1 MKKVRLLILVLL
13 ALLSNNVQGGNVV
26 LLEETFADGLGS
38 FANSISQE
46 DWLGEMQGLTA
57 SKVVV
62 YDETAR
68 ALKIHNDNGRN
79 IMCDFGQRI
88 SIEKQLYS
96 NFKVSFD
103 YSVNTVSGI
112 YVFKFNVYGS
122 KSTEND
128 LYSIFS
134 QNKDGEFHT
143 FEMQLDD
150 YIETSGTTNLSLN
163 FNCDIATD
171 ACTIYIK
178 NFKVTADHPYAGL
191 EEVTVAS
198 LAEARLQPEGTLV
211 KVTSDK
217 FTLVENGENGTIKYI
232 KDDTSGM
239 RLYKTGTYYI
249 PWSFPGEVLHGNL
262 YGIVSRA
269 TGVTELVSP
278 YTDGSVSEDEYEGIN
293 AVEIDES
300 ELGNYE
306 SQLVRFRM
314 TKRTIYEDVLGYTTG
329 AGDYTPYN
337 PTYSEGIVGREENG
351 IRYMVSASSGYGAI
365 VVLDDDT
372 PYTYYPSEAGR
383 ACKVIRNIP
392 AGQWATVVL
401 PFDYRTP
408 YRTVNAL
415 FSSASDGIL
424 NFTNIPS
431 YTTIPAG
438 TPFLVKS
445 EKGAIQQF
453 EGALCSS
460 EVVASEVDGGTYSFC
475 GTFESVTPMVEGCY
489 YIATGNVIKRLS
501 STGTIKPYRAY
512 FRPNNVAQA
521 KAMRFC
527 VDGEDQGSVTGIDGI
542 MIDPQSGNEK
552 VYNMSGQY
560 VGNSLDEL
568 PQGIYIVNGKKVVK

>member
-112 YVFKFNVYGS
+112 YVFKFNVNGS

-278 YTDGSVSEDEYEGIN
+278 YTDGSVPEDEYGSFD

-306 SQLVRFRM
+306 SQRVRFRM
-314 TKRTIYEDVLGYTTG
+314 TKRTIFEDVLGYYG

-351 IRYMVSASSGYGAI
+351 IRYMVSVPCEASVI

-372 PYTYYPSEAGR
+372 PYTYSSLEVNR
-383 ACKVIRNIP
+383 SCKVIRNIP

>member
-278 YTDGSVSEDEYEGIN
+278 YTDGSVSEDEYEGID

-300 ELGNYE
+300 ALGNYE

-438 TPFLVKS
+438 TPFW
-445 EKGAIQQF
+445 
-453 EGALCSS
+453 
-460 EVVASEVDGGTYSFC
+460 
-475 GTFESVTPMVEGCY
+475 
-489 YIATGNVIKRLS
+489 
-501 STGTIKPYRAY
+501 
-512 FRPNNVAQA
+512 
-521 KAMRFC
+521 
-527 VDGEDQGSVTGIDGI
+527 
-542 MIDPQSGNEK
+542 
-552 VYNMSGQY
+552 
-560 VGNSLDEL
+560 
-568 PQGIYIVNGKKVVK
+568 

>member
-26 LLEETFADGLGS
+26 LFEETFADGLGS
-38 FANSISQE
+38 FANGLCQD
-46 DWLGEMQGLTA
+46 DWQGEMQGLTA

-112 YVFKFNVYGS
+112 YTFKFNVIGS
-122 KSTEND
+122 ESTEKD
-128 LYSIFS
+128 LYNIFS
-134 QNKDGEFHT
+134 QNADGEYHT

-150 YIETSGTTNLSLN
+150 YIKTSGTTDLSLR

-178 NFKVTADHPYAGL
+178 NFKVTANHPYAGL

-217 FTLVENGENGTIKYI
+217 FTLVASGESGTIQYI
-232 KDDTSGM
+232 KDSTSGM

-249 PWSFPGEVLHGNL
+249 PWAFPGEVLHGNL

-278 YTDGSVSEDEYEGIN
+278 YTDGTVPEDEYESFD

-314 TKRTIYEDVLGYTTG
+314 TKRTIFEDVLGYYG

-351 IRYMVSASSGYGAI
+351 IRYMVSVPSGASAI

-372 PYTYYPSEAGR
+372 PYTYSSLEVNR
-383 ACKVIRNIP
+383 SCKVIRNIP

-401 PFDYRTP
+401 PFDYQTP
-408 YRTVNAL
+408 FGTVNAL

-424 NFTNIPS
+424 NFTNTPS

-438 TPFLVKS
+438 TPFLVKR
-445 EKGAIQQF
+445 ENRAIQQF

-460 EVVASEVDGGTYSFC
+460 EVVASEVDGGTYNFC

>member
-1 MKKVRLLILVLL
+1 MKKARLLILVLL
-13 ALLSNNVQGGNVV
+13 ALLSINVQGGTVV

-112 YVFKFNVYGS
+112 YVFKFNVNGS
-122 KSTEND
+122 EFTEND
-128 LYSIFS
+128 LYNIFS
-134 QNKDGEFHT
+134 QNADGEFHT

-217 FTLVENGENGTIKYI
+217 FTLVESGENGTIQYI
-232 KDDTSGM
+232 KDSTSGM

-249 PWSFPGEVLHGNL
+249 PWAFPGEVLHGNL

-278 YTDGSVSEDEYEGIN
+278 YTDGSVSEDEYESID

-314 TKRTIYEDVLGYTTG
+314 TKRTIFEDVLGYYG

-337 PTYSEGIVGREENG
+337 PTYCEGIVGREENG
-351 IRYMVSASSGYGAI
+351 IRYMVTVPSGYSAI

>member
-112 YVFKFNVYGS
+112 YVFKFNVNGS

-217 FTLVENGENGTIKYI
+217 FTLVASGENGTIQYI
-232 KDDTSGM
+232 KDSTSGM

-249 PWSFPGEVLHGNL
+249 PWAFPGEVLHGNL

-278 YTDGSVSEDEYEGIN
+278 YTDGTVPEDEYESFD

-314 TKRTIYEDVLGYTTG
+314 TKRTIFEDVLGYTG

-351 IRYMVSASSGYGAI
+351 IRYMVSVPSGASAI

-372 PYTYYPSEAGR
+372 PYTYSSLEVNR
-383 ACKVIRNIP
+383 SCKVIRNIP

-489 YIATGNVIKRLS
+489 YIAIGNVIKRLS

>member
-26 LLEETFADGLGS
+26 LFEETFADGLGS
-38 FANSISQE
+38 FANGLCQD

-68 ALKIHNDNGRN
+68 SLKIHNDNGRN

-112 YVFKFNVYGS
+112 YTFKFNVIGS
-122 KSTEND
+122 ESTEND
-128 LYSIFS
+128 LYNIFS
-134 QNKDGEFHT
+134 QNADGEFHT

-150 YIETSGTTNLSLN
+150 YIKTYGTTDLSLR

-217 FTLVENGENGTIKYI
+217 FTLVASGENVTIQYI
-232 KDDTSGM
+232 KDSTSGM
-239 RLYKTGTYYI
+239 KLYKTGTYYI
-249 PWSFPGEVLHGNL
+249 PWAFPGEVLHGNL

-278 YTDGSVSEDEYEGIN
+278 YTDGSVPEDEYESFG

-314 TKRTIYEDVLGYTTG
+314 TKRTIFEDVLGYYG

-351 IRYMVSASSGYGAI
+351 IRYMVSVPCEASVI

-372 PYTYYPSEAGR
+372 PYTYSSLEVNR
-383 ACKVIRNIP
+383 SCKVIRNIP

-401 PFDYRTP
+401 PFNWNASYGANGTI
-408 YRTVNAL
+408 YAL
-415 FSSASDGIL
+415 FSSATDGIL
-424 NFTNIPS
+424 NFT
-431 YTTIPAG
+431 TTKSIISAG

-445 EKGAIQQF
+445 PSAIHQF
-453 EGALCSS
+453 KGALCSS